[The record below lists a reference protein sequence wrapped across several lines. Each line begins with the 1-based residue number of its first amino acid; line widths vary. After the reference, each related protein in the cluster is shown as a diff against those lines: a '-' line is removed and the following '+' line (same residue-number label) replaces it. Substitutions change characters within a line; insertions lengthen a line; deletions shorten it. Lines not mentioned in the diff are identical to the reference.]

1 LSIRH
6 INVETRKKKES
17 ITIRMK
23 ISFIVFI
30 SNNGIMKQRV
40 TVIAIVVAEIA
51 VIGFNVSNAERSVI

>member
-1 LSIRH
+1 MSIRH